1 MGEPGG
7 AAGNG
12 DGLLV
17 VEGLEVAYGEA
28 QILWGASFA
37 VRAGSITAIVGS
49 NGAGKTTT
57 LKTIA
62 GLKATRAGRI
72 LFAGQAIGG
81 LSSRQVVEQGLSIVL
96 EGGRI
101 FPAMTVRENL
111 EMGAYTPRA
120 RARFGETLAEVLALF
135 PILRERLHAAAG
147 TLSGGERQM
156 LAIGRGLM
164 SQPRLLMLD
173 EPSLGLAPTIVLK
186 LYEVIR
192 QLNERGITILLVE
205 QNVQHAIDLA
215 ERTFVLESGRIT
227 LSGGRELKENEHVR
241 RAYLGL

>member
-1 MGEPGG
+1 M
-7 AAGNG
+7 
-12 DGLLV
+12 
-17 VEGLEVAYGEA
+17 AYGET
-28 QILWGASFA
+28 QIVWGASFG
-37 VRAGSITAIVGS
+37 VREGSITALVGS

-57 LKTIA
+57 LKAVA
-62 GLKATRAGRI
+62 GLKGIRGGSIR
-72 LFAGQAIGG
+72 FAGERVHG
-81 LSSRQVVEQGLSIVL
+81 LPSRQVVGSGISIVL

-101 FPAMTVRENL
+101 FPAMTIRENL
-111 EMGAYTPRA
+111 EMGAYTPRG

-135 PILRERLHAAAG
+135 PILAERLHATAG

-173 EPSLGLAPTIVLK
+173 EPSLGLAPAVVLK
-186 LYEVIR
+186 LYGVIR
-192 QLNERGITILLVE
+192 QLNQRGITILLVE

-215 ERTFVLESGRIT
+215 EMTFVLESGRIT
-227 LSGGRELKENEHVR
+227 LSGGRELKMNEHVR

>member
-1 MGEPGG
+1 MPRDGG
-7 AAGNG
+7 P
-12 DGLLV
+12 LLV
-17 VEGLEVAYGEA
+17 VDGLEVAYGEA
-28 QILWGASFA
+28 QILWGTSFS
-37 VRAGSITAIVGS
+37 VSEGGITALVGS

-62 GLKATRAGRI
+62 GLKGVRGGSIR
-72 LFAGQAIGG
+72 FAGHPI
-81 LSSRQVVEQGLSIVL
+81 QGLPSRRVVGSGVSIVL

-111 EMGAYTPRA
+111 EMGAYTARG
-120 RARFGETLAEVLALF
+120 RARFRETMAEVLALF
-135 PILRERLHAAAG
+135 PILAERLRVAAG

-173 EPSLGLAPTIVLK
+173 EPSLGLAPAVVLK
-186 LYEVIR
+186 LYGVIR
-192 QLNERGITILLVE
+192 QLNQRGITILLVE
-205 QNVQHAIDLA
+205 QNVQHAIELA
-215 ERTFVLESGRIT
+215 ERTFVLESGRVT
-227 LSGGRELKENEHVR
+227 LSGGHELKENEHVR